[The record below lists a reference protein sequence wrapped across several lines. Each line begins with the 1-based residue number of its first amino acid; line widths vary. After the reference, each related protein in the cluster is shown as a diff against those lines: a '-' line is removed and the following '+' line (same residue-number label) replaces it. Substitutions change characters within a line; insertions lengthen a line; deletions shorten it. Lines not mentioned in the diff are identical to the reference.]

1 MSKLSCSILDDF
13 GGAQGCFRGFW
24 RLSEDGAQWSEYSD
38 TPAGF
43 VYLKLAI
50 AQVTAVNV
58 IGHIPIPRVTQKRVV
73 IEDFVFQ
80 LVR

>member
-1 MSKLSCSILDDF
+1 MRVGKTRKKGSAWCRVRITTEPVQPMACLPCWCVAHV
-13 GGAQGCFRGFW
+13 GAHAHRI
-24 RLSEDGAQWSEYSD
+24 RPAAQWSEYSD

-50 AQVTAVNV
+50 AQV
-58 IGHIPIPRVTQKRVV
+58 
-73 IEDFVFQ
+73 

>member
-1 MSKLSCSILDDF
+1 MALTAMLVVAHV
-13 GGAQGCFRGFW
+13 GAHAHRI
-24 RLSEDGAQWSEYSD
+24 RPAAQWSEYSD